1 MVAAEVKGIQKN
13 NISGCVK
20 HYVFNSQE
28 NDRSGMSSNVP
39 VRAAKELY
47 YKPFQAAVDAGVG
60 SAMCSCECVFM
71 CDGAVLP
78 PLILFLLTP
87 APPPHTHTHTPTHR
101 QPSQWD
107 LGL

>member
-13 NISGCVK
+13 NISACVK

-60 SAMCSCECVFM
+60 SAMCSCECV
-71 CDGAVLP
+71 CVGGATLC
-78 PLILFLLTP
+78 
-87 APPPHTHTHTPTHR
+87 
-101 QPSQWD
+101 
-107 LGL
+107 